1 MLKFIGNYENKVV
14 MTMIDSNIETMRA
27 GKVLPDHC
35 RCGHLKDH
43 HLPVHEGMDFNLQ
56 CQDYVFDTKAN
67 KMLQCGCKI

>member
-1 MLKFIGNYENKVV
+1 
-14 MTMIDSNIETMRA
+14 MIKSNIETMRE
-27 GKVLPDHC
+27 GKCLPDHC

-43 HLPVHEGMDFNLQ
+43 HLPITDWEEEVLQ